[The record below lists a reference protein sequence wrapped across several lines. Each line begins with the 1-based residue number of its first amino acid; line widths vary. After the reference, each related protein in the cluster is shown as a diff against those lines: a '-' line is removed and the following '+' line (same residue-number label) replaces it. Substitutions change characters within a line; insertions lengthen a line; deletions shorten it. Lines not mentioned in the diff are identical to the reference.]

1 LKFGASPEKLFMNKK
16 CLLFVF
22 LCFSLLTA
30 STSYAIVPVNT
41 EPVPQTMV
49 DRAVSEFNDLSKKE
63 KKPRLKEVKK
73 QLSLFKAN
81 KAKGMEADDRTILLV
96 VLAIILPP
104 LAVYLHQGAINT
116 KFWISLL
123 LTLLFWIP
131 GVIYALLVVL
141 GVV

>member
-1 LKFGASPEKLFMNKK
+1 LKFGASPKKLFMNKK

-30 STSYAIVPVNT
+30 STSYAVN
-41 EPVPQTMV
+41 
-49 DRAVSEFNDLSKKE
+49 EFNDLSKRE
-63 KKPRLKEVKK
+63 KKQRLKEVKK